1 VTRHGATTNRER
13 RVDESTVVSR
23 VFLSGLARA
32 PASPWR
38 LVLAVHVLRLYSHL
52 VVAALVAHRLHDVQ
66 ADEALRLDALLDL
79 LERVLGAEVLG
90 LLREAGRT
98 GAGA

>member
-1 VTRHGATTNRER
+1 VTRHGDGD
-13 RVDESTVVSR
+13 DELTHQQSSR
-23 VFLSGLARA
+23 VFLSSLARA

-79 LERVLGAEVLG
+79 LQRVLGAEVLG

>member
-1 VTRHGATTNRER
+1 MIMIPPL
-13 RVDESTVVSR
+13 ESDDMTPSR
-23 VFLSGLARA
+23 FLLAVLARA
-32 PASPWR
+32 PAGASGR

-79 LERVLGAEVLG
+79 LQRVLGAEVLG